1 MKAVGYRKSLPIDDA
16 EALADVTIEAPEPK
30 DHDLRVAVKAVSV
43 NPVDTKVR
51 RRAAPPAGGVKVLG
65 YDAAGIVDAV
75 GPQVTLFKP
84 GDEVY
89 YAGSI
94 VRPGTNAEFHL
105 VDERIVG
112 HKPKSLNFTQA
123 AAMPLTTI
131 TAWELLFDRLEVRPG
146 KAPDPRA
153 LLVIGGAG
161 GVGSMLIQLA
171 SRLTGLTVIA
181 TASRPETREWC
192 LKLGAHHVVDHSKSL
207 ADELKAIGHPQVA
220 LIAGLTGTEQHYPA
234 IVEIIAPQGK
244 FALIDDPAS
253 LDATKLKG
261 KSASLHWE
269 AMFTRSTFGTPDMV
283 AQHKLLDEVA
293 ALVDAG
299 VIVTTLAQELTP
311 INAANLRKA
320 HALVESGRS
329 RGKVV
334 VTGW

>member
-1 MKAVGYRKSLPIDDA
+1 MTLIGWFQIILYCAIVVALVKPLGWYMTRVFNGERTVLSAVLRPVEAVLYRIGGVDEKREQHWLTYTVAMLLFHVGGFLILY
-16 EALADVTIEAPEPK
+16 ALLRLQAAIPLWNPADQSAVAP
-30 DHDLRVAVKAVSV
+30 DLSFNTAVSFITNTNWQNYGGESTLSYLV
-43 NPVDTKVR
+43 QMLGLTHQNFLS
-51 RRAAPPAGGVKVLG
+51 AATGMVL
-65 YDAAGIVDAV
+65 AV
-75 GPQVTLFKP
+75 
-84 GDEVY
+84 
-89 YAGSI
+89 A
-94 VRPGTNAEFHL
+94 
-105 VDERIVG
+105 
-112 HKPKSLNFTQA
+112 
-123 AAMPLTTI
+123 
-131 TAWELLFDRLEVRPG
+131 
-146 KAPDPRA
+146 
-153 LLVIGGAG
+153 
-161 GVGSMLIQLA
+161 LIQLA

-192 LKLGAHHVVDHSKSL
+192 LKLGAHHVVDHSKALS
-207 ADELKAIGHPQVA
+207 DELKAIGHPQVA

-253 LDATKLKG
+253 LDATKLKS

-283 AQHKLLDEVA
+283 AQHRLLNEVA

-299 VIVTTLAQELTP
+299 VIVTTLAEELSP
-311 INAANLRKA
+311 INAANLRRA

>member
-207 ADELKAIGHPQVA
+207 ADELKAIGHPQIA

-311 INAANLRKA
+311 INGANLRKA